1 MGDVASSIWSLVIA
15 IHTFLLLHMVFR
27 LFPEYHWS
35 VGHSEDIYLERPLLL
50 SYALISTDIR

>member
-1 MGDVASSIWSLVIA
+1 MGFGKDQYWESEMD
-15 IHTFLLLHMVFR
+15 LLRLHMVFR